1 MATSTSG
8 TAARTGSGDD
18 AQGEPRRA
26 RGRAT
31 RARLMAAGVRSFSK
45 RGFHA
50 TRVDDIV
57 KRAKTSH
64 GTFYLYFSSK
74 EELFDELVAEV
85 AEEFHQLTDGL
96 PTIRD
101 DAEGRAALE
110 AWLVSF
116 VELYR
121 GYGPLI
127 RSWTDAEAPSD
138 ADGPGVP
145 DLLGRIASELSTK
158 VKVRKS
164 RKLDPE
170 VASLVVV
177 AMVERVNYFL
187 ATDQLRDDSER
198 LVQVLASIALD
209 AYFGPGH

>member
-1 MATSTSG
+1 MPRAG
-8 TAARTGSGDD
+8 PRWRPGSC
-18 AQGEPRRA
+18 
-26 RGRAT
+26 
-31 RARLMAAGVRSFSK
+31 
-45 RGFHA
+45 
-50 TRVDDIV
+50 
-57 KRAKTSH
+57 
-64 GTFYLYFSSK
+64 
-74 EELFDELVAEV
+74 
-85 AEEFHQLTDGL
+85 
-96 PTIRD
+96 
-101 DAEGRAALE
+101 
-110 AWLVSF
+110 
-116 VELYR
+116 
-121 GYGPLI
+121 
-127 RSWTDAEAPSD
+127 RSWSCTAGTGRY
-138 ADGPGVP
+138 GPGVP